1 MWSTLH
7 GKPPQYLSANFSG
20 AGDGKWFRLPHKQMW
35 HLSVHALGLTL
46 CSKRTETSWEEGSAM
61 TDAVEATILVTGAT
75 DGLGRRVA
83 QVLVA
88 KGAAVLLHGR
98 SPERLE
104 ATLEALKSQTGSEKA
119 TSYLADLSS
128 LAAVRDLAECILSEH
143 DRLDVLVNNAGII
156 ARERRES
163 EDGYEL
169 TFAINYLSHFLL
181 TRLLLPLLK
190 DSAPA
195 RIVNVASAGQ
205 SPLDFS
211 DLMLERGYDAMKAY
225 SQSKLAQV
233 MFTFELAEH
242 LRDTGVTVNA
252 LHPASLMDTK
262 MVQSTFGYTMSTVEE
277 GTEAVVRLAI
287 SPEIEGLTG
296 RCFDGKREARANRQ
310 AYDPQVRHRLWVL
323 SEQLCGRMLEP
334 VVRR

>member
-1 MWSTLH
+1 M
-7 GKPPQYLSANFSG
+7 
-20 AGDGKWFRLPHKQMW
+20 R
-35 HLSVHALGLTL
+35 
-46 CSKRTETSWEEGSAM
+46 
-61 TDAVEATILVTGAT
+61 DAAQATILVTGAT

-83 QVLVA
+83 RELAA
-88 KGAAVLLHGR
+88 KGATVLLHGR
-98 SPERLE
+98 NPERLE
-104 ATLEALKSQTGSEKA
+104 ATLEELMSQVGSEKA
-119 TSYLADLSS
+119 NSYLADLSS
-128 LAAVRDLAECILSEH
+128 LAAVRDLADRILSEH

-156 ARERRES
+156 VRERRES

-169 TFAINYLSHFLL
+169 TFAVNYLSHFLL

-205 SPLDFS
+205 SPVDFS
-211 DLMLERGYDAMKAY
+211 NLMLERGYDAMKAY

-287 SPEIEGLTG
+287 SPEIGGVTG
-296 RCFDGKREARANRQ
+296 RYFDGTREARANRQ
-310 AYDPQVRHRLWVL
+310 AYDPRVRNRLWVL
-323 SEQLCGRMLEP
+323 SEELCGRLLEP

>member
-1 MWSTLH
+1 
-7 GKPPQYLSANFSG
+7 
-20 AGDGKWFRLPHKQMW
+20 
-35 HLSVHALGLTL
+35 
-46 CSKRTETSWEEGSAM
+46 M

-83 QVLVA
+83 QVLAA

-98 SPERLE
+98 SLERLE
-104 ATLEALKSQTGSEKA
+104 ATLEALRSQRGSEKA

-128 LAAVRDLAECILSEH
+128 LGAVRDLAERIVSEH

-156 ARERRES
+156 ARERKVS
-163 EDGYEL
+163 EDGYER

-296 RCFDGKREARANRQ
+296 RYFDGKREARANRQ

-323 SEQLCGRMLEP
+323 SEQLCGRLLEP

>member
-1 MWSTLH
+1 MRN
-7 GKPPQYLSANFSG
+7 A
-20 AGDGKWFRLPHKQMW
+20 A
-35 HLSVHALGLTL
+35 
-46 CSKRTETSWEEGSAM
+46 
-61 TDAVEATILVTGAT
+61 EATILVTGAT

-83 QVLVA
+83 QELAA
-88 KGAAVLLHGR
+88 KGATVLLHGR

-104 ATLEALKSQTGSEKA
+104 ATLEELRSQTGSEKVN
-119 TSYLADLSS
+119 SYLADLFS
-128 LAAVRDLAECILSEH
+128 LAAVRHLAERIFSEH
-143 DRLDVLVNNAGII
+143 DRLDVLVNNAGLISP
-156 ARERRES
+156 ERGES
-163 EDGYEL
+163 EEGYEL
-169 TFAINYLSHFLL
+169 TFAVNYLSHFLL

-205 SPLDFS
+205 SPVDFS
-211 DLMLERGYDAMKAY
+211 NLMLERGYDAMKAY

-277 GTEAVVRLAI
+277 GTQAVVRLAV
-287 SPEIEGLTG
+287 SPKVEGVTG
-296 RCFDGKREARANRQ
+296 HYFDGRRQARANRQ
-310 AYDPQVRHRLWVL
+310 AYNPRVRNRLWVL
-323 SEQLCGRMLEP
+323 SEQLCGRLLEP

>member
-1 MWSTLH
+1 MRDV
-7 GKPPQYLSANFSG
+7 A
-20 AGDGKWFRLPHKQMW
+20 
-35 HLSVHALGLTL
+35 
-46 CSKRTETSWEEGSAM
+46 
-61 TDAVEATILVTGAT
+61 EATILVTGAT

-83 QVLVA
+83 QGVAA
-88 KGAAVLLHGR
+88 KGATVLLHGR
-98 SPERLE
+98 NPERLK
-104 ATLEALKSQTGSEKA
+104 ATLEELRSQTGSEKVN
-119 TSYLADLSS
+119 SYLADLSS
-128 LAAVRDLAECILSEH
+128 LAAVRGLADRIFSEH
-143 DRLDVLVNNAGII
+143 DRLDVLVNNAGVISP
-156 ARERRES
+156 ERRES

-169 TFAINYLSHFLL
+169 TFAVNYLSHFLL

-190 DSAPA
+190 DSAPV

-211 DLMLERGYDAMKAY
+211 NLMLERGYEAMKAY

-242 LRDTGVTVNA
+242 LRGTGVSVNA

-277 GTEAVVRLAI
+277 GMEAVVRLAI
-287 SPEIEGLTG
+287 SPKVEGITG
-296 RCFDGKREARANRQ
+296 RYFEGTRQARANRQ
-310 AYDPQVRHRLWVL
+310 AYDPRDRNRLWVL
-323 SEQLCGRMLEP
+323 SEQLCGLLLEP

>member
-1 MWSTLH
+1 M
-7 GKPPQYLSANFSG
+7 
-20 AGDGKWFRLPHKQMW
+20 R
-35 HLSVHALGLTL
+35 
-46 CSKRTETSWEEGSAM
+46 
-61 TDAVEATILVTGAT
+61 DAAQATILVTGAT

-83 QVLVA
+83 RELAA
-88 KGAAVLLHGR
+88 KGATVLLHGR
-98 SPERLE
+98 NPERLE
-104 ATLEALKSQTGSEKA
+104 ATLEELMSQVGSEKA
-119 TSYLADLSS
+119 NSYLADLSS
-128 LAAVRDLAECILSEH
+128 LAAVRDLADRILSEH

-156 ARERRES
+156 VRERRES

-169 TFAINYLSHFLL
+169 TFAVNYLSHFLL

-205 SPLDFS
+205 SPVDFS
-211 DLMLERGYDAMKAY
+211 NLMLERGYDAMKAY

-287 SPEIEGLTG
+287 SPEIGGVTG
-296 RCFDGKREARANRQ
+296 RYFDGTREARANRQ
-310 AYDPQVRHRLWVL
+310 AYDPRVRNRLWAL
-323 SEQLCGRMLEP
+323 SEELCGRLLEP
-334 VVRR
+334 VVCR

>member
-1 MWSTLH
+1 
-7 GKPPQYLSANFSG
+7 
-20 AGDGKWFRLPHKQMW
+20 
-35 HLSVHALGLTL
+35 
-46 CSKRTETSWEEGSAM
+46 M

-83 QVLVA
+83 QVLAA

-98 SPERLE
+98 SPQRLE
-104 ATLEALKSQTGSEKA
+104 ATLEELRSKTSSEKA
-119 TSYLADLSS
+119 NSYLADLSS
-128 LAAVRDLAECILSEH
+128 LAAVRDLVERIFSEH
-143 DRLDVLVNNAGII
+143 DRLDVLVNNAGIF
-156 ARERRES
+156 ARERKES

-169 TFAINYLSHFLL
+169 TFAVNYLSHFLL

-195 RIVNVASAGQ
+195 RIINVASAGQ

-211 DLMLERGYDAMKAY
+211 NLMLERGYEAMKAY

-242 LRDTGVTVNA
+242 LRGTGVTVNA

-262 MVQSTFGYTMSTVEE
+262 MVQSTFGYSMSTVEE
-277 GTEAVVRLAI
+277 GTEAVVRMAI
-287 SPEIEGLTG
+287 SPEIEGVTG
-296 RCFDGKREARANRQ
+296 RYFDGTREARANRQ
-310 AYDPQVRHRLWVL
+310 AYDPQARHRLWVL
-323 SEQLCGRMLEP
+323 SEHLCGRLLEP
-334 VVRR
+334 LVRR